1 MLDAQSK
8 TCLKQPLNQTK
19 IQNEP
24 ISSARTFFNKQH
36 GQTWA
41 PREVSSKKQKKN
53 LIYYDHE

>member
-41 PREVSSKKQKKN
+41 PREISSKKQKK
-53 LIYYDHE
+53 I